1 MPPVRL
7 LELFFDDVLVDM
19 IFCYTKLYSHRQKT
33 GISSQITNEKIPL
46 FLTMP
51 LISGYHKLPDHKM
64 YWDATIDT
72 FVQARSGSMPSN
84 TFQRNLENPH
94 FCDNEQLDK

>member
-1 MPPVRL
+1 
-7 LELFFDDVLVDM
+7 
-19 IFCYTKLYSHRQKT
+19 
-33 GISSQITNEKIPL
+33 
-46 FLTMP
+46 MP

-94 FCDNEQLDK
+94 FCDKEQLDK